1 MNINDPI
8 QLDAERLAAFRKE
21 VTSHRAVD
29 SHAWEAS
36 SRLVKPEEWPKT
48 RESLCEAIERS
59 TLSPDFKHH
68 LLAALPEPDFTSHRS
83 GQAETLKELTGLPRT
98 KGLRALCL
106 FFGLR
111 SQQPL
116 KWPVPLVTA
125 AAVETF
131 LRTQSNPYDIL
142 TEQVPA
148 SVLDLGAGDLSFA
161 EELATL
167 YGPQLSTAGR
177 PLILHCVDRLDP
189 ASQLGGPLHAPPL
202 RLSRL
207 RSAPHLQFRF
217 YGNQD
222 MCALSALEEDGRL
235 AQRYLIVSCWA
246 PATPTFAYEPTRL
259 APAVIAEELRRTKG
273 EARLVRHGKES
284 ALEVLH
290 AGRNLLFPPWKF
302 DIRGP
307 LVLLQIMAMHGALCV
322 LGSVDSQV
330 FWELLAQLIDDP
342 RVRPADVVFSDHNL
356 PKIFGDTYTRLSTL
370 PLGASCDLSEIT
382 PLRPVIPSVLPTAT
396 GSARPYRFRQVSI
409 RRGALWSGM
418 PASSTARQF
427 QSMTEETPP
436 WFLTLVPETLAAGI

>member
-1 MNINDPI
+1 M
-8 QLDAERLAAFRKE
+8 
-21 VTSHRAVD
+21 
-29 SHAWEAS
+29 
-36 SRLVKPEEWPKT
+36 
-48 RESLCEAIERS
+48 
-59 TLSPDFKHH
+59 
-68 LLAALPEPDFTSHRS
+68 
-83 GQAETLKELTGLPRT
+83 
-98 KGLRALCL
+98 
-106 FFGLR
+106 
-111 SQQPL
+111 
-116 KWPVPLVTA
+116 
-125 AAVETF
+125 
-131 LRTQSNPYDIL
+131 
-142 TEQVPA
+142 
-148 SVLDLGAGDLSFA
+148 
-161 EELATL
+161 
-167 YGPQLSTAGR
+167 
-177 PLILHCVDRLDP
+177 
-189 ASQLGGPLHAPPL
+189 
-202 RLSRL
+202 
-207 RSAPHLQFRF
+207 
-217 YGNQD
+217 
-222 MCALSALEEDGRL
+222 
-235 AQRYLIVSCWA
+235 
-246 PATPTFAYEPTRL
+246 
-259 APAVIAEELRRTKG
+259 IAEELRRTKG